1 MSRPEYLTED
11 LYDLMQKEAKRY
23 RGDYEAI
30 QERNKKLEETQQQR
44 MMQEEESYRLLTSFE
59 TM

>member
-23 RGDYEAI
+23 RRDYEAI

-44 MMQEEESYRLLTSFE
+44 MMQEEESYSLLMSFE

>member
-23 RGDYEAI
+23 RSDYEAI
-30 QERNKKLEETQQQR
+30 QERNKKLEELQQQR
-44 MMQEEESYRLLTSFE
+44 MLQEEESYSLLMSFE

>member
-23 RGDYEAI
+23 RSDYEAI

-44 MMQEEESYRLLTSFE
+44 MMQEEESYSLLTSFE
-59 TM
+59 AM